1 MSDRRTDGTT
11 DRVGGAITFQPVSPP
26 NILAVRFSSL
36 GDLVLTTP
44 LFRAIKRAHP
54 SARVTLLTRAEYVP
68 LFAHNPRITRVVGWD
83 GRGPLRPVTRELRD
97 TAWTHRLD
105 LHGSLRSHLVRRL
118 VGGRWH
124 GYPKRRLARAIHVRF
139 KRDVYRDRRHV
150 AERYFD
156 AARGL
161 GVTPDDQPPEMFV
174 PMESTTAA
182 DRFLREHGVA
192 DRTLVALVPG
202 AAHATKRWPE
212 RHWAALVELL
222 TARGLG
228 ILVLGGPAERETGER
243 LAGLAGGRG
252 ASAAGRF
259 DLAGTAALLRRAR
272 CAVAGDTGVMHLAT
286 AVGTPVVTL
295 LGPTVGAFGFLPYH
309 ARATV
314 LERALPCRP
323 CSKMGGPACPLGHHH
338 CLEWIEAAEVAE
350 AVRRLPQ

>member
-1 MSDRRTDGTT
+1 MLS
-11 DRVGGAITFQPVSPP
+11 P

-44 LFRAIKRAHP
+44 LFRAIRQAHP
-54 SARVTLLTRAEYVP
+54 SARITLLTRAEYLPV
-68 LFAHNPRITRVVGWD
+68 FAHNPRLTRVIGWD
-83 GRGPLRPVTRELRD
+83 GQSALGTIARELRA
-97 TAWTHRLD
+97 TPWTHRLD

-118 VGGRWH
+118 VGGRWR
-124 GYPKRRLARAIHVRF
+124 GYPKRRLARAIQIRF

-161 GVTPDDQPPEMFV
+161 GVSPDDQSPEVFL
-174 PMESTTAA
+174 PMEATAVA
-182 DRFLREHGVA
+182 DHFLRERGIA
-192 DRTLVALVPG
+192 DRTLIALVPG

-212 RHWAALVELL
+212 HHWAGLIAAL
-222 TARGLG
+222 TAKGLAVV
-228 ILVLGGPAERETGER
+228 VLGGPAERELGDR
-243 LAGLAGGRG
+243 LAALAPGRA
-252 ASAAGRF
+252 ASAAGQF
-259 DLAGTAALLRRAR
+259 DLAGTAALLKRAR

-286 AVGTPVVTL
+286 AVKTPVVTL
-295 LGPTVGAFGFLPYH
+295 LGPTVGGFGFLPYH

-314 LERALPCRP
+314 LERDLDCRP

-338 CLEWIEAAEVAE
+338 CLEWITPEEVAE